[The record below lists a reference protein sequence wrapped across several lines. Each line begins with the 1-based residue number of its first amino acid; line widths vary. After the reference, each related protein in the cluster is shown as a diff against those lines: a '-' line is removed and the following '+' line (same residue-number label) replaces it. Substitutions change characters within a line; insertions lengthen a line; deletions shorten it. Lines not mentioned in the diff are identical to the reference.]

1 MIINRGSIVAI
12 THKELVSSGDITK
25 VGIYVKDESYLNI
38 SKPIDPDTKLPNV
51 IDYNKVTY
59 LYNDSNYPID
69 LDACNKNYVIL
80 KIYSPEEL
88 SKNLF
93 LTRNT
98 LFNLAELTNYT
109 TSLDS
114 YTIKGNDDPISKS
127 IYLVIKTG
135 SKSYSTYHVL
145 LSDIP
150 IITESTVEVGDLV
163 YISSNTT
170 GVITKLIKS
179 SRTIGNN
186 TYKDDDM
193 ILFRNEELS
202 KRLISEYKLKLNKGE

>member
-1 MIINRGSIVAI
+1 MIISRGSIVAV
-12 THKELVSSGDITK
+12 TYKELVSSGDITK
-25 VGIYVKDESYLNI
+25 VGIYVKDASYLNI

-51 IDYNKVTY
+51 IDYNKVAY

-88 SKNLF
+88 SKNLIITDSS
-93 LTRNT
+93 LI
-98 LFNLAELTNYT
+98 NLAELANYT
-109 TSLDS
+109 TNLDS
-114 YTIKGNDDPISKS
+114 YTIKDNDDHIRKS
-127 IYLVIKTG
+127 IYLVVKTG
-135 SKSYSTYHVL
+135 SKSYSTYYIL

-163 YISSNTT
+163 YIRSNIT
-170 GVITKLIKS
+170 GVITKIIRS

-186 TYKDDDM
+186 TYKDDGL
-193 ILFRNEELS
+193 ILFRNKELS
-202 KRLISEYKLKLNKGE
+202 KRLISEYKLELNKGE